1 MSQEKIPLIPK
12 NYIHHVIPM
21 STNRSREAQVV
32 EDGHVARGNAIEEW
46 HLLGPWVPSGHR
58 GTKKRCRYPTGFLKK
73 KLLNMAIYSEFT
85 H

>member
-1 MSQEKIPLIPK
+1 M
-12 NYIHHVIPM
+12 
-21 STNRSREAQVV
+21 TNRSREAQVV

-46 HLLGPWVPSGHR
+46 HLLGPCHR
-58 GTKKRCRYPTGFLKK
+58 DIVGRKKGAVIPRDSFKK